1 MAALSRISATGL
13 TVAAIATVSAGLTAA
28 AGTPAAHQGYATR
41 VAAPAGGVRCA
52 PAWRAVPVPDPGV
65 SNVLFGVGA
74 LTGRDVWAVGSQTK
88 DGTAFTTLVDHFDGT
103 RWRVVPS
110 PNTAR
115 DENDLFGFIGA
126 GGSFSHGFS
135 ASGTYRI
142 RASESGGTPTSPAA
156 APATIAVSPDISQAA
171 PARATVRW
179 ALSAAAPGFV
189 FDVQVRR
196 PGTARFVNWKTGTRL
211 VTATFTADR
220 GAGTYAFRARVR
232 RVHGAG
238 TTGYSPPVA
247 IHLR

>member
-1 MAALSRISATGL
+1 MGNGDTMAALSRISATGL
-13 TVAAIATVSAGLTAA
+13 TVAAIATVTAGLTAA

-65 SNVLFGVGA
+65 SNVLFGAGA
-74 LTGRDVWAVGSQTK
+74 LTGRDVWAVGS
-88 DGTAFTTLVDHFDGT
+88 
-103 RWRVVPS
+103 
-110 PNTAR
+110 
-115 DENDLFGFIGA
+115 
-126 GGSFSHGFS
+126 
-135 ASGTYRI
+135 
-142 RASESGGTPTSPAA
+142 
-156 APATIAVSPDISQAA
+156 
-171 PARATVRW
+171 RATVRW